1 MRFSFNIVFMLSTYN
16 YRVRGMKIEVKFEDR
31 RVKEVEIKDVE
42 ELLNA
47 PLNEIQMIKGGLTV
61 ESNLSELVEEV
72 DLDTKIPIT
81 GNEVE
86 IPVGRLVYDKLK
98 GKKVPTTPHPIEIGC
113 ILACWQCF
121 SLRFFSI
128 IVFNCYN
135 FVCTPA

>member
-1 MRFSFNIVFMLSTYN
+1 M
-16 YRVRGMKIEVKFEDR
+16 VKFEDR

-42 ELLNA
+42 NLLKV

-72 DLDTKIPIT
+72 DLNTKIQII

-98 GKKVPTTPHPIEIGC
+98 GKKIKVVAKE
-113 ILACWQCF
+113 
-121 SLRFFSI
+121 
-128 IVFNCYN
+128 
-135 FVCTPA
+135 

>member
-1 MRFSFNIVFMLSTYN
+1 M
-16 YRVRGMKIEVKFEDR
+16 VKFEDR

-42 ELLNA
+42 DLLKV

-72 DLDTKIPIT
+72 DLNTKIQII

-98 GKKVPTTPHPIEIGC
+98 GKKIKVVAKE
-113 ILACWQCF
+113 
-121 SLRFFSI
+121 
-128 IVFNCYN
+128 
-135 FVCTPA
+135 